1 MCRSTHR
8 SMEVGIRRVDVKE
21 GGLVFTVYSGLLFE
35 RSLGKLE
42 SNCGIGKK
50 EGLGATSCPAGMA
63 QLNAASLP

>member
-1 MCRSTHR
+1 
-8 SMEVGIRRVDVKE
+8 MEVGIRRVDVKE

-50 EGLGATSCPAGMA
+50 KA
-63 QLNAASLP
+63 